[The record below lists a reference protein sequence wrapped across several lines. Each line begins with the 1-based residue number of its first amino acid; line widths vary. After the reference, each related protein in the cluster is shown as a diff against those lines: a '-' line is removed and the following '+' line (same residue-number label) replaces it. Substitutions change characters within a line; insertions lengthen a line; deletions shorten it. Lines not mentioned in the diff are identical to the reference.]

1 MPVVRQLCVL
11 SKKHLALNGGCDLFG
26 NGGNPKHGEAR
37 YSEIDTGIDV
47 NFYRN
52 RMSR

>member
-1 MPVVRQLCVL
+1 MPAIHQWRVL
-11 SKKHLALNGGCDLFG
+11 AKHLILMEGATFFG